1 MEMAEERALR
11 EAFNHILAELGI
23 FNIQISVRE
32 ANLDRLAKAHDS
44 IHELMYLA
52 PLCLS
57 SRASWHRRSAF
68 LTYHFEAFFAAHRA
82 LIEALAGYYNAAY
95 TLLRNTLELLIRG
108 AFWEC
113 TAHKRFRENAG
124 VLRKKAKKMKINGR
138 EVSIL
143 DFFNDAFKLKPEKE
157 EELEAVSGGI
167 FDMLAPIF
175 EDKELRRLIPDLRTI
190 VEQLESWGILH
201 PIPNPV
207 ETIYEGIYG
216 ELSKDVHVI
225 PDRTDIGRRLLRGE
239 NLFETVVIPE
249 ELDKFLELLREVMD
263 VGVVVELNILSE
275 WIELDGEVRARLRER
290 LPVLKNLELSYGYQ
304 CLEGHLKG
312 GRNQRAGKRAPQTPS
327 YSVPVARR

>member
-1 MEMAEERALR
+1 MEMAEESALR
-11 EAFNHILAELGI
+11 EAFNHILAELEI
-23 FNIQISVRE
+23 FNIQTSIRR
-32 ANLDRLAKAHDS
+32 ANLDRLVKAHDS

-57 SRASWHRRSAF
+57 SKASWHQRSAF
-68 LTYHFEAFFAAHRA
+68 LTYHFEAFFAAHRS

-113 TAHKRFRENAG
+113 MAHRRFRENAE
-124 VLRKKAKKMKINGR
+124 VLKEKAKKMKIDGR
-138 EVSIL
+138 KVSIL
-143 DFFNDAFKLKPEKE
+143 DFFNDVFKLKPEKE
-157 EELEAVSGGI
+157 EELERVSGGI
-167 FDMLAPIF
+167 FDILASVF
-175 EDKELRRLIPDLRTI
+175 EDKELRRLVPDLRTL

-225 PDRTDIGRRLLRGE
+225 PDRTDIGRRLLREE

-249 ELDKFLELLREVMD
+249 ELDKFLELLRKVMD

-275 WIELDGEVRARLRER
+275 WIKLGGEVRAKLRER
-290 LPVLKNLELSYGYQ
+290 LPALKNLELSYGYQ
-304 CLEGHLKG
+304 CLEEHLKG
-312 GRNQRAGKRAPQTPS
+312 DEISAPASTHPPTPS
-327 YSVPVARR
+327 HSVAAGA